1 MLMTLSLGLKRDLQV
16 KDVREIITRLGELPA
31 KFEKQLE
38 TIGALSPIVE
48 KYSKYQ
54 NFFFLGRN
62 ILYGTAQECS
72 LKLKELTY
80 LHAECYS
87 SGELKHGPLALIN
100 PNMPTVVMNLHSSLS
115 EKTASNIKEVKA
127 RNGTVLGVI
136 TEGENREDLYD
147 DVIEVPQCHPIL
159 TPFMPLIPMWS
170 VAVGIAKKLGKDV
183 DKPQNLA
190 KSVTVE

>member
-16 KDVREIITRLGELPA
+16 KDVREIIKRLGELPE
-31 KFEKQLE
+31 KFEKQLAD
-38 TIGALSPIVE
+38 IDKLKPIIE
-48 KYSKYQ
+48 KYSAFE

-62 ILYGTAQECS
+62 ILYGTAHECS

-87 SGELKHGPLALIN
+87 SGELKHGPLALVR
-100 PNMPTVVMNLHSSLS
+100 PTMPTVVLNLHSSLKD
-115 EKTASNIKEVKA
+115 KTASNIKEVKA
-127 RNGTVLGVI
+127 RNGLVLGVI
-136 TEGENREDLYD
+136 TEGENIADLYD
-147 DVIEVPQCHPIL
+147 DIIEVPTCHEL
-159 TPFMPLIPMWS
+159 LGPFLPLIPLWS